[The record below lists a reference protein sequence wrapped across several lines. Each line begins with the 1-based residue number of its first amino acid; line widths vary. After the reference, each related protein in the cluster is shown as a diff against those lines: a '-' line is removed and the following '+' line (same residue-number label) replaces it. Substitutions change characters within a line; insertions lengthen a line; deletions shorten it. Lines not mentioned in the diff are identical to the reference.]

1 MLLILLY
8 APVHALARAWQLHR
22 LQKKKTTD
30 IAERILIKEEK
41 ERLSALF
48 EDLNLDFPS
57 LLYYVMFTSRRMVMI
72 LTLIFLP
79 NYGLF

>member
-30 IAERILIKEEK
+30 IAERILIKEER

-48 EDLNLDFPS
+48 EDLNLNFPS
-57 LLYYVMFTSRRMVMI
+57 LLYYVMFTTRRMIMI

>member
-22 LQKKKTTD
+22 LQKKKNTD
-30 IAERILIKEEK
+30 IAERILIKEER

-57 LLYYVMFTSRRMVMI
+57 LLFYVMFTSRRMFMI